1 MYVDI
6 PLNKFDDGK
15 AKVSFYISIKE
26 GSEEK
31 VATKEVD
38 KNLVDNSY
46 IMSTDNIFTKEEY
59 HDIFENIKNELESY
73 RDFVDMGS
81 LNISEAELDDKVFLN
96 KWKENFK
103 GIKIDDI
110 EILPSW
116 EKGSN
121 KSIENNGL
129 NIYIEPGSAFG
140 TGKHPTT
147 SLCVKVISEIMK
159 EKKDGFKLLD
169 VGAGSGILSIIAMKL
184 GVKKVVAIDIDES
197 VENNLLENLKLNS
210 INSVM
215 KFEEK
220 NTDFS
225 NYSDI
230 AYAYGFGNILTDKW
244 VASFVGN
251 CKYDII
257 VANILAPV
265 IISLLGMGKIT
276 SYLKSKGYLVLS
288 GIIKEK
294 EVDVV
299 RAIENDSSIK
309 KYEVYSEDEWLMFKC
324 YKD

>member
-1 MYVDI
+1 
-6 PLNKFDDGK
+6 
-15 AKVSFYISIKE
+15 
-26 GSEEK
+26 
-31 VATKEVD
+31 
-38 KNLVDNSY
+38 
-46 IMSTDNIFTKEEY
+46 
-59 HDIFENIKNELESY
+59 
-73 RDFVDMGS
+73 
-81 LNISEAELDDKVFLN
+81 
-96 KWKENFK
+96 
-103 GIKIDDI
+103 
-110 EILPSW
+110 
-116 EKGSN
+116 
-121 KSIENNGL
+121 
-129 NIYIEPGSAFG
+129 
-140 TGKHPTT
+140 
-147 SLCVKVISEIMK
+147 
-159 EKKDGFKLLD
+159 
-169 VGAGSGILSIIAMKL
+169 
-184 GVKKVVAIDIDES
+184 
-197 VENNLLENLKLNS
+197 
-210 INSVM
+210 M